1 LRVCINW
8 TRFESFFLYCYANYN
23 GLCIFSEQEY
33 EYILLKLMK
42 KKRCPNVYV
51 SAPDS
56 NTLYVY
62 VLFITVFTVFRL
74 LTDFVCLYDYEFWL
88 SLCNIVRSSVILCLP
103 LFMLFKK
110 NYATYSIS
118 KTILKNFYHSNQT
131 YKYNATDKVW
141 ENLLIELAFK
151 HCICK

>member
-1 LRVCINW
+1 MYIGFFISNQ
-8 TRFESFFLYCYANYN
+8 TRSTTLQRFIGCQYSSYLFF
-23 GLCIFSEQEY
+23 
-33 EYILLKLMK
+33 YI
-42 KKRCPNVYV
+42 PWVTIHVY
-51 SAPDS
+51 
-56 NTLYVY
+56 L
-62 VLFITVFTVFRL
+62 LFITVFTVFRW

-88 SLCNIVRSSVILCLP
+88 SLCKIVRSSVILLLP

-110 NYATYSIS
+110 KYAKDSIF

-141 ENLLIELAFK
+141 ENLLIEPAFK